1 MKIKNTDSNIIVSRI
16 LFDKSWTLGKEEN
29 FPMNF
34 FFSFLLRS
42 VNLICSLKMSDVD
55 CERFNAL
62 LRIPF
67 NDLVGI
73 ILNGDPRFLTHS
85 ALQSSLISGIMS
97 QLESLS
103 CPNTSQFVC
112 SYLEIDDLKTMFP
125 RLKLYGDRWIVKYL
139 NILMARYF
147 VDSEYNWINF
157 NNFIGL

>member
-1 MKIKNTDSNIIVSRI
+1 
-16 LFDKSWTLGKEEN
+16 
-29 FPMNF
+29 
-34 FFSFLLRS
+34 
-42 VNLICSLKMSDVD
+42 MSDVD

-73 ILNGDPRFLTHS
+73 ILNGGPRFLTHS
-85 ALQSSLISGIMS
+85 TLQSSLISGIMS

-125 RLKLYGDRWIVKYL
+125 RLKLYGDR
-139 NILMARYF
+139 
-147 VDSEYNWINF
+147 
-157 NNFIGL
+157 